1 MEPRVVPV
9 RDGKFQAH
17 YLQGGSGEPLLYLH
31 GAGGLQAG
39 PFLDDLAK
47 SFTVYAPWH
56 PGFGDTDGLGEI
68 DDIIDLALYYHDF
81 MDALGL
87 ESAHV
92 VGHSMGGMLAAELA
106 ALCSHRVRRLVL
118 SNPVGF
124 WRDEHPVLDLFAV
137 LPDEMLPHV
146 VHDPQSSVVQEIFA
160 MPEGQEAIIEAMF
173 QRVQSLAAAG
183 KFMWPIPDKGLKRR
197 IHRIQSP
204 TLIVWGEHDGLVPAS
219 YAEDF
224 RSRIKGSR
232 VTILKES
239 AHFPMFEQRE
249 EFVSLVTE
257 HLSAKAAARA

>member
-1 MEPRVVPV
+1 MESRVAPV

-17 YLQGGSGEPLLYLH
+17 YQQSGSGEPLLYLH
-31 GAGGLQAG
+31 GAGGLQGG
-39 PFLDDLAK
+39 PFLDDLAER
-47 SFTVYAPWH
+47 FAVYAPWH
-56 PGFGDTDGLGEI
+56 PGFGETDGLEEI

-81 MDALGL
+81 MDALGI

-118 SNPVGF
+118 ADPIGF
-124 WRDEHPVLDLFAV
+124 WRDEDPVLDIFSVMPDQL
-137 LPDEMLPHV
+137 LPQV
-146 VHDPQSSVVQEIFA
+146 IHDPQSEIVREVFT
-160 MPEGQEAIIEAMF
+160 MPEGQDAMIEAMF
-173 QRVQSLAAAG
+173 QRVQSFAAAG

-204 TLIVWGEHDGLVPAS
+204 TLIVWGEHDGLVPPS

-232 VTILKES
+232 VVILTES
-239 AHFPMFEQRE
+239 AHFPMFEERE
-249 EFVSLVTE
+249 KFVSLVTE
-257 HLSAKAAARA
+257 HLTAKTSARV